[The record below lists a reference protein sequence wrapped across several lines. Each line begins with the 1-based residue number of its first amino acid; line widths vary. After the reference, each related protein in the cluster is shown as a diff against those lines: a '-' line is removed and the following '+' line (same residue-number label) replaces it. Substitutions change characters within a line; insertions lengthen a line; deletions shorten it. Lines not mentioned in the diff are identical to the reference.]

1 MYTVP
6 VKCVE
11 EDELV
16 CERLAQPDLAVS
28 QKDDG
33 GQVEQDAE
41 DGEQGGDVSPH
52 DVGEGVDRVGP
63 E

>member
-1 MYTVP
+1 MR
-6 VKCVE
+6 
-11 EDELV
+11 
-16 CERLAQPDLAVS
+16 ERLSQPDLAVS

-41 DGEQGGDVSPH
+41 DGERGDDVRPH